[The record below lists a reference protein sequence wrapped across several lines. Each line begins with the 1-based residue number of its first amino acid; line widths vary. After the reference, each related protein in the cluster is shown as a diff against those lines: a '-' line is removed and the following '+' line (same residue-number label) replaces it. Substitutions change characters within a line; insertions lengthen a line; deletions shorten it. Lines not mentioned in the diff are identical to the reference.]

1 MTVAIK
7 DVAMSSTEV
16 PDPDVVQ
23 PVHPHQDDT
32 AKRSFAEAER
42 THADEKG
49 EVRPPS
55 VDEIEEA
62 RKGHG
67 HADYGKIDKELAK
80 YAAGARVDISLEE
93 SARLR
98 KLIDKRVLL
107 VMILTYFIQ
116 AVDKGTISFAAIMGL
131 PEQTG
136 LADENGKP
144 TQEWSWLTSCIY
156 ITILIVEY
164 PQVSVRFWLY
174 FSSSR
179 YGT

>member
-1 MTVAIK
+1 
-7 DVAMSSTEV
+7 MSSTEV
-16 PDPDVVQ
+16 PDPDSVQ
-23 PVHPHQDDT
+23 PVHPHQDDA

-42 THADEKG
+42 THTNEKG
-49 EVRPPS
+49 EVRPS
-55 VDEIEEA
+55 SIDEIEEA
-62 RKGHG
+62 RKDHG

-80 YAAGARVDISLEE
+80 YAAGARIEISPEE
-93 SARLR
+93 STRLR

-144 TQEWSWLTSCIY
+144 TQQWSWLTSCIY

-164 PQVSVRFWLY
+164 PQVSNEFCLCY
-174 FSSSR
+174 YSSPSWE
-179 YGT
+179 YSEN